1 MATHDEMVAQAIDI
15 AKAGDKTRAREILM
29 GVLKQDRDHL
39 KAWWAIAQVA
49 KNRDE
54 AIFALQQVIRLKPG
68 DEWATGHL
76 RRLQAEKDGLAKP
89 TQPQPRSGS
98 SGGWS
103 DSPPL
108 RGTPSSSGWSDSPP
122 IRGTTSSS
130 PPADSN
136 NGPDE
141 SWRTSLPKSPA
152 NPVDEDEEKQGGIPQ
167 WLMIT
172 GGVVVILCLLCAFVG
187 IALNMMGN
195 NMLEGLGSLPNG
207 GGAVNFDAVDTYDT
221 TYSTTLAVGG
231 SGSSTLNDLFEAHN
245 YAFQSTAGQSYTIQV
260 IGQNG
265 CDPRAKLVSPNG
277 LIVTDDDDSGD
288 GYNALMRYTTSD
300 AELYTVRVD
309 VWDTPC
315 TVNVYVSTP

>member
-1 MATHDEMVAQAIDI
+1 MATHDEMVTQAVEI
-15 AKAGDKTRAREILM
+15 AKSGDKARARDILV

-76 RRLQAEKDGLAKP
+76 RRLQAEKSGMAKS
-89 TQPQPRSGS
+89 TQQPPAQPASS

-122 IRGTTSSS
+122 LRSS
-130 PPADSN
+130 ADSSA
-136 NGPDE
+136 PDE
-141 SWRTSLPKSPA
+141 SWRESLPKSSA
-152 NPVDEDEEKQGGIPQ
+152 SPVDAGEQEKQEKQGGIPQ
-167 WLMIT
+167 WMMIA
-172 GGVVVILCLLCAFVG
+172 GGVVILLCLICGFGG

-195 NMLEGLGSLPNG
+195 NMLEELGGLPG
-207 GGAVNFDAVDTYDT
+207 GGGSVNFAAIDNYDT

-231 SGSSTLNDLFEAHN
+231 SGSSTISSLFEAHN
-245 YAFQSTAGQSYTIQV
+245 YAFQSTTGQSYTIQV

-265 CDPRAKLVSPNG
+265 CDPRAKLVSPSG
-277 LIVTDDDDSGD
+277 SVLVQDDDSGD

-300 AELYTVRVD
+300 AGLYTVRVD
-309 VWDTPC
+309 VWDAPC